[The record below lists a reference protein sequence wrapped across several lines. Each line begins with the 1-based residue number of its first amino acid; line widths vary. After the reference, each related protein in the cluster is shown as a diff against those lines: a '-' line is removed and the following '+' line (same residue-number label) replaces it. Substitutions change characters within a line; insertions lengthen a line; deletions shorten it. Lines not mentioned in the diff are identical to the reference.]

1 MALHEDKFVYMN
13 FHSSK
18 LRPLAELPYQ
28 SQFREYSTSEFNTL
42 FPADQTKDLGI
53 NISSNLSWNP
63 HVMQLV
69 NKANSKTGW
78 RLSAFHDRSPNV
90 MKTLYKSHLEYS
102 CPLWN
107 GLCIGDVMSLEA
119 VQRKFTARIYFNTAL
134 QPNYWERL
142 KVLNIMSLQ
151 RRRERYLILHMWKLL
166 NNKTSNDLNILP
178 LQ

>member
-1 MALHEDKFVYMN
+1 MN

-18 LRPLAELPYQ
+18 LRPLAKLPYQ

-78 RLSAFHDRSPNV
+78 CLSAFHDRSPYV
-90 MKTLYKSHLEYS
+90 KKTLYKTIVRSHLEYS

-107 GLCIGDVMSLEA
+107 GLCIGDAMSLEA
-119 VQRKFTARIYFNTAL
+119 VQLKFTAQIYYNTA
-134 QPNYWERL
+134 
-142 KVLNIMSLQ
+142 
-151 RRRERYLILHMWKLL
+151 
-166 NNKTSNDLNILP
+166 
-178 LQ
+178 